1 MWEVTLIGERQDY
14 MHFLIFEKML
24 KASYKNQVLIAISSN
39 ADISYLSIAVGN
51 RRLINSIKSLVLEL
65 IVKICKEEFFMKEL
79 NIVTEDDEL
88 KYFVLF
94 TAVLSNLDDEV
105 DYAKVKVKFSKVIHI
120 RSLLRFRLKQLYL
133 LWEKFANYFNY
144 TFKFSVS
151 DEFYLEFLKF
161 LANNSRKNGD
171 IIYLDNEDNCIFIR
185 NKSNKILSKID
196 KNDEVGV
203 VVSLI
208 VMAPMK
214 LIINCYSILSSRI
227 TRLIEYLFEDKVS
240 ILL

>member
-1 MWEVTLIGERQDY
+1 MWEVTLIGEMKDY

-24 KASYKNQVLIAISSN
+24 KASYKNQVIIAISGN
-39 ADISYLSIAVGN
+39 TDKTCLSIAVTN
-51 RRLINSIKSLVLEL
+51 KRLINSIKSLVLEL
-65 IVKICKEEFFMKEL
+65 IVKICKEEYFVKEL
-79 NIVTEDDEL
+79 NIITEDDEL
-88 KYFVLF
+88 RYFVLF

-144 TFKFSVS
+144 TFKFSIS
-151 DEFYLEFLKF
+151 DELYLEFLKF
-161 LANNSRKNGD
+161 LANNSRKSGE
-171 IIYLDNEDNCIFIR
+171 IVYLDKEDNYIFIR

-196 KNDEVGV
+196 KTDEVGV

-214 LIINCYSILSSRI
+214 LIINCYSALSSRI
-227 TRLIEYLFEDKVS
+227 ASLIEYLFEDKVS